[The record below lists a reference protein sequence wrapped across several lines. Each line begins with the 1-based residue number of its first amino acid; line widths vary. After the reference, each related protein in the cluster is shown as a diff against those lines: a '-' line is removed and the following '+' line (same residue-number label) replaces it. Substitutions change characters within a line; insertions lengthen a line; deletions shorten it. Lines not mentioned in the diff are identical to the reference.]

1 MHSLRE
7 SPASGTSGPVDDG
20 GARLPAS
27 GIVEDVRRPSPLRLR
42 PGTPVLS
49 RGGGE
54 VQCGS
59 DPRWSFVLSGLTPDE
74 ERWLGEVAERRHV
87 TLEQAAARCGVPAER
102 RDEIMTALVRA
113 GVLVPVPGTVGA
125 VTAAADGAAD
135 ATVLGMLRPDGAGLV
150 TLADRAR
157 RTVGI
162 SGLGRVGTGVAQHL
176 GTAGVGSLVLD
187 DPQPVQ
193 VTDVGLGGLRPAD
206 VGRARHDAVRA
217 LLAERSPR
225 AAVRTDEV
233 PDLGGLDVVVVV
245 EPHAAHPARYQRLL
259 GLGVPHLPV
268 VVREADMVVGP
279 LVLPGR
285 SACVRCVDLARADVD
300 ARWPALAAQL
310 RTTAEPAH
318 EATLAAVAA
327 ATAAAQVLALLDGH
341 RPAAVGACLEISLPA
356 GLPRVHPTGPHPR
369 CGCVYLP
376 A

>member
-1 MHSLRE
+1 M
-7 SPASGTSGPVDDG
+7 
-20 GARLPAS
+20 
-27 GIVEDVRRPSPLRLR
+27 
-42 PGTPVLS
+42 
-49 RGGGE
+49 
-54 VQCGS
+54 
-59 DPRWSFVLSGLTPDE
+59 LSGLTPDE

-87 TLEQAAARCGVPAER
+87 TVEQAAARCGVPAER

-233 PDLGGLDVVVVV
+233 PDPGGLDVVVVV

-356 GLPRVHPTGPHPR
+356 GLPSVHPTGPHPR